1 MINSRISN
9 KRSAY
14 MNILF
19 DNRQDKVEIDE
30 EIYKAIEKAIKEV
43 LLLERKNLD
52 YEISLSF
59 VDNDEIRDLNR
70 LYRGIDRETDVLS
83 FPMEEGEAVF
93 YGNMLGDIVISLE
106 KALEQSIE
114 YGHSLLREIV
124 YLTVHSM
131 LHLLGYDHMIEEDKI
146 LMRNKEKEVMKNL
159 QIFKK

>member
-1 MINSRISN
+1 
-9 KRSAY
+9 

-159 QIFKK
+159 QIF

>member
-1 MINSRISN
+1 
-9 KRSAY
+9 

>member
-1 MINSRISN
+1 
-9 KRSAY
+9 

-30 EIYKAIEKAIKEV
+30 EIYQAIEKAIKEV